1 METGWEDAIHAAKEA
16 GIPVIVADRKI
27 AVDETEYVSWIG
39 SDFEEEGRKAV
50 TWLDQYLTEQGREN
64 ETIHIVLLEG
74 TEGATAAIGRTNGIL
89 HGVEEHPNWTI
100 VDRGCANFTQGEG
113 QTYMENLLSEGTV
126 KDIDVIISEN
136 DNMIFGAMK
145 ALDRNGKSYGPEG
158 DIIMISFDALHESF
172 ENMMA
177 GKLHATVECNPLLA
191 STVETVIEELE
202 AGRLVVDGDSVTGY
216 LDNRRRN
223 TAYYEVWNKLI
234 DYRNTSENVLQISVV
249 NFRDGGGCYVYDTD
263 LTENGAFLGDI
274 RPYDEVQNA
283 IKDEL
288 IACEKIEPLEYNGR
302 SDYYIPLNSSYNIPV
317 AYIIVGIST
326 ENVRREQLTYL
337 GYITII
343 VTSITV
349 LFGVFMIWFMQH
361 NVLGPL
367 NAMSKAA
374 SSYSIAILRDGKES
388 PISRMN
394 IRTGDELERLC
405 ESMKKMEHD
414 IIASS
419 SQLAIADW
427 NSNHDSMTQLYN
439 KRHYKEQLKELQ
451 NDCTIGVIYFDIDN
465 LKRMN
470 DTFGHEKGDAV
481 ILKAAEFIRR
491 YLTEQAS
498 GFRIGGDEFVMLI
511 RDCTEEKVQELVST
525 MRGDEKG
532 NLSDVTAEFYCRL
545 AIGGAFRKTAETLEE
560 TIKRADDEMYKNKHS
575 VRKA

>member
-1 METGWEDAIHAAKEA
+1 MK
-16 GIPVIVADRKI
+16 KSLK
-27 AVDETEYVSWIG
+27 Y
-39 SDFEEEGRKAV
+39 K
-50 TWLDQYLTEQGREN
+50 
-64 ETIHIVLLEG
+64 IVL
-74 TEGATAAIGRTNGIL
+74 AI
-89 HGVEEHPNWTI
+89 
-100 VDRGCANFTQGEG
+100 
-113 QTYMENLLSEGTV
+113 
-126 KDIDVIISEN
+126 VIIVCIMDVSF
-136 DNMIFGAMK
+136 IFVNYVNYMNVN
-145 ALDRNGKSYGPEG
+145 RNYTDSL
-158 DIIMISFDALHESF
+158 AQ
-172 ENMMA
+172 
-177 GKLHATVECNPLLA
+177 TVANTC
-191 STVETVIEELE
+191 
-202 AGRLVVDGDSVTGY
+202 RLVVDGDSVTGY

-234 DYRNTSENVLQISVV
+234 DYRNTSENVMQISV

-361 NVLGPL
+361 NVLRPL

-451 NDCTIGVIYFDIDN
+451 NDSTIGVIYFDIDN

-470 DTFGHEKGDAV
+470 DIFGHEKGDAV

>member
-1 METGWEDAIHAAKEA
+1 MK
-16 GIPVIVADRKI
+16 KSLK
-27 AVDETEYVSWIG
+27 Y
-39 SDFEEEGRKAV
+39 K
-50 TWLDQYLTEQGREN
+50 
-64 ETIHIVLLEG
+64 IVL
-74 TEGATAAIGRTNGIL
+74 AI
-89 HGVEEHPNWTI
+89 
-100 VDRGCANFTQGEG
+100 
-113 QTYMENLLSEGTV
+113 
-126 KDIDVIISEN
+126 VIIVCIMDVN
-136 DNMIFGAMK
+136 FIFVNYVNYMNVN
-145 ALDRNGKSYGPEG
+145 RNYTDSL
-158 DIIMISFDALHESF
+158 AQ
-172 ENMMA
+172 
-177 GKLHATVECNPLLA
+177 TVANTC
-191 STVETVIEELE
+191 
-202 AGRLVVDGDSVTGY
+202 RLVVDGDSVTGY

-283 IKDEL
+283 VKDEL

-374 SSYSIAILRDGKES
+374 SSYSIAVLRDGKES
-388 PISRMN
+388 P

-451 NDCTIGVIYFDIDN
+451 NDSTIGVIYFDIDN

-491 YLTEQAS
+491 YLTEQAR

>member
-1 METGWEDAIHAAKEA
+1 MK
-16 GIPVIVADRKI
+16 KSLK
-27 AVDETEYVSWIG
+27 Y
-39 SDFEEEGRKAV
+39 K
-50 TWLDQYLTEQGREN
+50 
-64 ETIHIVLLEG
+64 IVL
-74 TEGATAAIGRTNGIL
+74 AI
-89 HGVEEHPNWTI
+89 
-100 VDRGCANFTQGEG
+100 
-113 QTYMENLLSEGTV
+113 
-126 KDIDVIISEN
+126 VIIVCIMDVSF
-136 DNMIFGAMK
+136 IFVNYVNYMNVN
-145 ALDRNGKSYGPEG
+145 RNYTDSL
-158 DIIMISFDALHESF
+158 AQ
-172 ENMMA
+172 
-177 GKLHATVECNPLLA
+177 TVANTC
-191 STVETVIEELE
+191 
-202 AGRLVVDGDSVTGY
+202 RLVVDGDSVTDY

-274 RPYDEVQNA
+274 LPYDEVQNA
-283 IKDEL
+283 VKDEL

-361 NVLGPL
+361 NVLRPL

-374 SSYSIAILRDGKES
+374 SSYSIDILRDGKES

-439 KRHYKEQLKELQ
+439 KRHYKEQLKEQLKELQ

-491 YLTEQAS
+491 YLTEQAR

>member
-1 METGWEDAIHAAKEA
+1 MK
-16 GIPVIVADRKI
+16 KSLK
-27 AVDETEYVSWIG
+27 Y
-39 SDFEEEGRKAV
+39 K
-50 TWLDQYLTEQGREN
+50 
-64 ETIHIVLLEG
+64 IVL
-74 TEGATAAIGRTNGIL
+74 AI
-89 HGVEEHPNWTI
+89 
-100 VDRGCANFTQGEG
+100 
-113 QTYMENLLSEGTV
+113 
-126 KDIDVIISEN
+126 VIIVCIMDVSF
-136 DNMIFGAMK
+136 IFVNYVNYMNVN
-145 ALDRNGKSYGPEG
+145 RNYTDSL
-158 DIIMISFDALHESF
+158 AQ
-172 ENMMA
+172 
-177 GKLHATVECNPLLA
+177 TVANTC
-191 STVETVIEELE
+191 
-202 AGRLVVDGDSVTGY
+202 RLVVDGDSVTGY

-288 IACEKIEPLEYNGR
+288 IACEIIEPLEYNGR

-361 NVLGPL
+361 NVLGTL

-405 ESMKKMEHD
+405 EFMKKMEHD

>member
-1 METGWEDAIHAAKEA
+1 M
-16 GIPVIVADRKI
+16 
-27 AVDETEYVSWIG
+27 
-39 SDFEEEGRKAV
+39 
-50 TWLDQYLTEQGREN
+50 
-64 ETIHIVLLEG
+64 
-74 TEGATAAIGRTNGIL
+74 
-89 HGVEEHPNWTI
+89 
-100 VDRGCANFTQGEG
+100 
-113 QTYMENLLSEGTV
+113 
-126 KDIDVIISEN
+126 
-136 DNMIFGAMK
+136 
-145 ALDRNGKSYGPEG
+145 
-158 DIIMISFDALHESF
+158 
-172 ENMMA
+172 
-177 GKLHATVECNPLLA
+177 
-191 STVETVIEELE
+191 
-202 AGRLVVDGDSVTGY
+202 
-216 LDNRRRN
+216 
-223 TAYYEVWNKLI
+223 
-234 DYRNTSENVLQISVV
+234 
-249 NFRDGGGCYVYDTD
+249 
-263 LTENGAFLGDI
+263 
-274 RPYDEVQNA
+274 
-283 IKDEL
+283 
-288 IACEKIEPLEYNGR
+288 
-302 SDYYIPLNSSYNIPV
+302 

-326 ENVRREQLTYL
+326 ENVRWEQLTYL

-361 NVLGPL
+361 NVLRPL

-374 SSYSIAILRDGKES
+374 SSYSIDILRDGKES
-388 PISRMN
+388 PIGRMN

-451 NDCTIGVIYFDIDN
+451 NDSTIGVIYFDIDN